1 VQRKK
6 NNFLREGNLYNI
18 EDQIVGRENPTEY
31 GISQWK
37 KEVIQ
42 QLYGQLQRN
51 KIPNIDEIL
60 KSVFGES
67 LK

>member
-1 VQRKK
+1 MQRKK

-51 KIPNIDEIL
+51 NIPNIDQIL

>member
-1 VQRKK
+1 MQRNK
-6 NNFLREGNLYNI
+6 NNSLKEGNLYNI
-18 EDQIVGRENPTEY
+18 EDQIVGKQNPTEY
-31 GISQWK
+31 GINQWK

-51 KIPNIDEIL
+51 NIPNIDQIF

>member
-1 VQRKK
+1 VQRNK
-6 NNFLREGNLYNI
+6 NNSLKEGNLYNI
-18 EDQIVGRENPTEY
+18 EDQIVGKQNPTEY
-31 GISQWK
+31 GINQWK

-51 KIPNIDEIL
+51 NIPNIDEIL

>member
-6 NNFLREGNLYNI
+6 NNSLKEGNLYNI

-51 KIPNIDEIL
+51 NIPNIDQIF

>member
-1 VQRKK
+1 VQRNK

-51 KIPNIDEIL
+51 NIPNIDQIF

>member
-1 VQRKK
+1 MQRKK
-6 NNFLREGNLYNI
+6 NNSLKEGNLYNI
-18 EDQIVGRENPTEY
+18 EDQIVGRQNPTEY
-31 GISQWK
+31 GINQWK

-51 KIPNIDEIL
+51 NIPNIDEIL

>member
-1 VQRKK
+1 MQRNK
-6 NNFLREGNLYNI
+6 NNSLKEGNLYNI
-18 EDQIVGRENPTEY
+18 EDQIVGKQNPTEY
-31 GISQWK
+31 GINQWK

-51 KIPNIDEIL
+51 NIPNIDEIL

>member
-1 VQRKK
+1 MQRKK
-6 NNFLREGNLYNI
+6 NNSLKEGNLYNI

-51 KIPNIDEIL
+51 NIPNIDQIF

>member
-1 VQRKK
+1 MQRKK

-51 KIPNIDEIL
+51 NIPNIDQIF

>member
-6 NNFLREGNLYNI
+6 NNSLKEGNLYNI
-18 EDQIVGRENPTEY
+18 EDQIVGRQNPTEY
-31 GISQWK
+31 GINQWK

-51 KIPNIDEIL
+51 NIPNIDEIL

>member
-1 VQRKK
+1 MQRKK

-51 KIPNIDEIL
+51 NIPNIDEIL

>member
-1 VQRKK
+1 VQRNK
-6 NNFLREGNLYNI
+6 NNSLKEGNLYNI
-18 EDQIVGRENPTEY
+18 EDQIVGKQNSTEY
-31 GISQWK
+31 GINQWK

-51 KIPNIDEIL
+51 NIPNIDQIL

>member
-37 KEVIQ
+37 KEVIK

-51 KIPNIDEIL
+51 NIPNIDQIL

>member
-1 VQRKK
+1 VQRNK

-51 KIPNIDEIL
+51 NIPNIDQIL

>member
-51 KIPNIDEIL
+51 NIPNIDQIF

>member
-1 VQRKK
+1 MQRNK

-51 KIPNIDEIL
+51 NIPNIDQIF

>member
-1 VQRKK
+1 MQRNK
-6 NNFLREGNLYNI
+6 NNSLKEGNLYNI
-18 EDQIVGRENPTEY
+18 EDQIVGKQTPTEY
-31 GISQWK
+31 GINQWK

-51 KIPNIDEIL
+51 NIPNIDEIL

>member
-1 VQRKK
+1 MQRNK

-51 KIPNIDEIL
+51 NIPNIDEIL

>member
-1 VQRKK
+1 MQRNK
-6 NNFLREGNLYNI
+6 NNSLKEGNLYNI
-18 EDQIVGRENPTEY
+18 EDQIVGKQNSTEY
-31 GISQWK
+31 GINQWK

-51 KIPNIDEIL
+51 NIPNIDQIL

>member
-1 VQRKK
+1 MQRNK
-6 NNFLREGNLYNI
+6 NNSLKEGNLYNI
-18 EDQIVGRENPTEY
+18 EDQIVGKQNPTEY
-31 GISQWK
+31 GINHWK

-51 KIPNIDEIL
+51 NIPNIDQIF

>member
-1 VQRKK
+1 MQRNK

-51 KIPNIDEIL
+51 NIPNIDQIL

>member
-51 KIPNIDEIL
+51 NIPNIDEIL

>member
-51 KIPNIDEIL
+51 NIPNIDQIL